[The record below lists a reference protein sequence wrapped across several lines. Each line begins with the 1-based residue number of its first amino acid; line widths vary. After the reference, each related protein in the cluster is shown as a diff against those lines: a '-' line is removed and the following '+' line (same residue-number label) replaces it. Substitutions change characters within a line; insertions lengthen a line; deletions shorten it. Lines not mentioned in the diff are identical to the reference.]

1 MMAPKQ
7 RTQQEFYMRNN
18 HNLHYNDCEDVM
30 FTPQTGARKDV
41 KTGTPYEQHSQNN
54 NDFNLVF
61 DTIFTKLK
69 EEYETRKKQ
78 QPPQFPDDANKED
91 TDKDLDFIPWEE
103 DKLLEN
109 RPRLSRRDDD
119 VVFALYGEEE
129 TQEEEQLRGADYDAL
144 FTPPESEE
152 FEVDFTPPIGETT
165 RKRIS
170 QSETEECDVVFTPPI
185 GERRK
190 TISQPESEEFDVVFT
205 PPTSKTTKNMLQ
217 LESEECDV
225 VFTPRM
231 DQTRKSIPQSRGS
244 RGNTVFAKRKEEAM
258 MPMQPQRW
266 NDDCCDGILTQPKQ
280 EFSHSR
286 RQPSDCDVIVTPQ
299 RKKTD
304 SIPKQPQR
312 HPSSLLD
319 CVTQHRSNCSDGSG
333 RRKDSYFD
341 TLYQEEEQQ
350 QPADDYDMLFTP
362 RKEEIAQE
370 ERYARDN
377 SNPNVSFPL
386 RGQSILRNLS
396 QKVRDGDDDDCEW
409 VCSLQREKN

>member
-1 MMAPKQ
+1 MG
-7 RTQQEFYMRNN
+7 
-18 HNLHYNDCEDVM
+18 L
-30 FTPQTGARKDV
+30 
-41 KTGTPYEQHSQNN
+41 
-54 NDFNLVF
+54 
-61 DTIFTKLK
+61 
-69 EEYETRKKQ
+69 
-78 QPPQFPDDANKED
+78 PDDANEED
-91 TDKDLDFIPWEE
+91 TDNDLDFIPWEE

-144 FTPPESEE
+144 FTPPDSEE

-185 GERRK
+185 
-190 TISQPESEEFDVVFT
+190 
-205 PPTSKTTKNMLQ
+205 SKTTKKILQ
-217 LESEECDV
+217 PESDECDV

-231 DQTRKSIPQSRGS
+231 DQTRKSIPKSRGS
-244 RGNTVFAKRKEEAM
+244 RGNSVFAKRKEEAM
-258 MPMQPQRW
+258 MPKQPQRW
-266 NDDCCDGILTQPKQ
+266 NDDCCDGIITQPKQ

-286 RQPSDCDVIVTPQ
+286 RQPSDCDVMVTPR

-333 RRKDSYFD
+333 RRKDSYLD
-341 TLYQEEEQQ
+341 TLHQEEQQQ
-350 QPADDYDMLFTP
+350 QPADEYDMLFTP
-362 RKEEIAQE
+362 RREEIAQE

-377 SNPNVSFPL
+377 RNPNVSFPL

-396 QKVRDGDDDDCEW
+396 QKVRDGDDDCEW
-409 VCSLQREKN
+409 VCSLHREKN